1 MGAFSLIVVINLLNR
16 QVMGTTKGKS
26 RKKERKYNKRSNVR
40 LKKYT
45 KGEAVRFM
53 TRAAAM
59 RKLQVSLRSF
69 RRLCILKGIYPV
81 QPQNIKQANKGN
93 PTVTTFYLVKDIK
106 FLQNEPLLQKFHEQR
121 IFVKRIKKA
130 VGRREYSKAEDLDER
145 FPKVKLDHLVFERY
159 PTFEMA
165 LNDLDDALCA
175 IFLFAT
181 YPPNETISAKLVHMC
196 QRLAAEFFNYVI
208 FSRSLKKV
216 FISIKG
222 YYYEAN
228 IFGQKVVWLQPHQ
241 FTQPVPRLVDF
252 RVMRTFLDFYVY
264 LVGFVN
270 FRLFQSINLVYPP
283 KLVKSDQELATEYLT
298 AFNAHLCKLAQ
309 DQNEEVEL
317 DSFEDTNEAL
327 KKQNEEIESENQFK
341 KLFEGCKFFIS
352 REVPRE
358 QFAFVIRC
366 FGGEVSWSETQG
378 LGSTYQEGDGTITH
392 QIIDRSSVTDRNVSR
407 FYVQPQWVF
416 DCVNARKLVPME
428 PYFAGKLL
436 PPHMSPF
443 VADASNAGVSYIPQE
458 SKVLVHKK
466 AAESLKTSQRVE
478 SSDEGVSSDDEI
490 ADENDVT
497 STKESSESRSDG
509 LKPAKR
515 AKLSQQESK
524 STTERQKVTSKESKV
539 TSKESKQVTRG
550 QKVTDKKVDF
560 PETHDEELLANQLPK
575 NRRYYYQAS
584 KRREQQAV
592 DTVEKLKEKRK
603 IADKV
608 VKLSKKAAVKSKGL

>member
-1 MGAFSLIVVINLLNR
+1 
-16 QVMGTTKGKS
+16 MGTAKPS
-26 RKKERKYNKRSNVR
+26 RKKERKFNKRSNIKQ
-40 LKKYT
+40 KKYT

-93 PTVTTFYLVKDIK
+93 PTKTTFYLVKDVK

-130 VGRREYSKAEDLDER
+130 MGRREFSKAEELDER
-145 FPKVKLDHLVFERY
+145 FPKVKLDNLVFERY

-165 LNDLDDALCA
+165 LNDVDDALCA

-208 FSRSLKKV
+208 FSRSLRKV

-222 YYYEAN
+222 YYYEAQ

-264 LVGFVN
+264 LVGFIN

-283 KLVKSDQELATEYLT
+283 KLVKSDKELETEYLT
-298 AFNAHLCKLAQ
+298 AFNAHLCKIA
-309 DQNEEVEL
+309 DVQNEDVEL
-317 DSFEDTNEAL
+317 DTFEDTSEAL
-327 KKQNEEIESENQFK
+327 KKQNEEKEAENVFK
-341 KLFEGCKFFIS
+341 KLFEGCRFFIS

-378 LGSTYQEGDGTITH
+378 LGSTFQESDPKITH
-392 QIIDRSSVTDRNVSR
+392 QIVDRNDVTKRKLSR
-407 FYVQPQWVF
+407 FYIQPQWVF
-416 DCVNARKLVPME
+416 DCVNAQKLIPME
-428 PYFAGKLL
+428 PYFVGKFL
-436 PPHMSPF
+436 PPHVSPF
-443 VADASNAGVSYIPQE
+443 VSDSTAAVSYIPRE
-458 SKVLVHKK
+458 SRLLAHKK
-466 AAESLKTSQRVE
+466 AADSLKSGKAE
-478 SSDEGVSSDDEI
+478 SSDEGTSSDEDISEQ
-490 ADENDVT
+490 
-497 STKESSESRSDG
+497 SESLVKKDAAS
-509 LKPAKR
+509 AK
-515 AKLSQQESK
+515 S
-524 STTERQKVTSKESKV
+524 VTP
-539 TSKESKQVTRG
+539 G
-550 QKVTDKKVDF
+550 KKVANKKVEF
-560 PETHDEELLANQLPK
+560 PENHDKELLAKQLPK
-575 NRRYYYQAS
+575 SRRYYYQAS
-584 KRREQQAV
+584 KRREQDIV
-592 DTVEKLKEKRK
+592 DKAENLKRK
-603 IADKV
+603 RKVADNIT
-608 VKLSKKAAVKSKGL
+608 KLSRKAAKTQ